1 MDNQRHRNI
10 DFGAGIMI
18 TWMVIYHVLMWQW
31 GLEVQDWSITDPAL
45 IPSDI
50 HAFINQNGHLEVLN
64 PCVLF
69 PYLNFFMPWFF
80 YKSGRFFRKQSS
92 SQLLR
97 HDGRKLLRTYLI
109 WGGIGYVL
117 YVAMRFADGTAT
129 LRGLTYSVAR
139 RIFLTGEAPC
149 NGALWFLLTL
159 FGVHVLANWI
169 LPEEQDHGRDWRFHC
184 RCGLVVL
191 AGYLISTAA
200 YRYDFALLPRW
211 VGNGAAG
218 LTFYAAGYWLNRYE
232 SKWWLL
238 IPCGLVYLYCCFF
251 GFPMVDMLWCK
262 LLNGS
267 FRLWIPVAICGI
279 IIFDGLCRA
288 VMMLYAKIEQH
299 VPALTNQSLLEAIGR
314 NAMPIYVSH
323 VLILETYC
331 FIANYYGDSSWPHA
345 LYLSIAMIVLFVI
358 VLVRAYR
365 TETEST

>member
-1 MDNQRHRNI
+1 MNNQRHRNI

-18 TWMVIYHVLMWQW
+18 TWMVMYHVLMWQW
-31 GLEVQDWSITDPAL
+31 GLEVPDWSITDPML

-50 HAFINQNGHLEVLN
+50 HAFINPNGHLEVLN

-117 YVAMRFADGTAT
+117 YVAMRLVDGTAT
-129 LRGLTYSVAR
+129 LRGLTYSVVR
-139 RIFLTGEAPC
+139 HTFLTGEAPC

-169 LPEEQDHGRDWRFHC
+169 LPEEQENGRDWRFHC

-191 AGYLISTAA
+191 TGYLISITA
-200 YRYDFALLPRW
+200 YRYDFDLLPKW
-211 VGNGAAG
+211 VGDGVAG
-218 LTFYAAGYWLNRYE
+218 LAFYAAGYLLSRYE

-238 IPCGLVYLYCCFF
+238 IPCGLVYLYCCIF

-262 LLNGS
+262 PLNGS
-267 FRLWIPVAICGI
+267 FWLWMPVAICGI
-279 IIFDGLCRA
+279 VVFDGLCRVIA
-288 VMMLYAKIEQH
+288 RLYTKIEQH
-299 VPALTNQSLLEAIGR
+299 VSTLIGKSLMEAIGR

-323 VLILETYC
+323 VLLLETYC
-331 FIANYYGDSSWPHA
+331 FIAGQYGDPSWPNFLCMSILMA
-345 LYLSIAMIVLFVI
+345 LLFAVVLG
-358 VLVRAYR
+358 R
-365 TETEST
+365 STIHKID